1 MSDFLSSSHLFIS
14 SLSSSFSSLSSPFS
28 SLSSCSIYS
37 LSSLHTFYFYFE
49 PPLST
54 LLFYSTLLYSALPY
68 SICIFFVTFS
78 SLAHHIKSIWSYCT
92 LEFNISKERIMD
104 DFNPYGI
111 SVLSGHLK
119 ALELLGQLTVRA
131 GTAKRYL
138 AVFDPIMIF
147 LMVN

>member
-1 MSDFLSSSHLFIS
+1 
-14 SLSSSFSSLSSPFS
+14 
-28 SLSSCSIYS
+28 
-37 LSSLHTFYFYFE
+37 
-49 PPLST
+49 
-54 LLFYSTLLYSALPY
+54 
-68 SICIFFVTFS
+68 
-78 SLAHHIKSIWSYCT
+78 
-92 LEFNISKERIMD
+92 MD